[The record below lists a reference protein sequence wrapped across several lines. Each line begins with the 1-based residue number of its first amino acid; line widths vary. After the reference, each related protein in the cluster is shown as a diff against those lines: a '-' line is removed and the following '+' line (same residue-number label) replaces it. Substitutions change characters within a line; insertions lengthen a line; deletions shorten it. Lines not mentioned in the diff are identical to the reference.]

1 VAPDG
6 PPVEGRLAALAS
18 RQHGVVSRAQLS
30 ALGIRGNAISR
41 RVAAGWLQRV
51 HRGVYAVGHTPGT
64 PEMRWMAAVLA
75 CGPGAVLS
83 HLDAAALWRIYKG
96 TGARVHI
103 TTTRA
108 AAGPAGVRTHRARR
122 LSADDVTVHR
132 RIAVTTVAR
141 TLVDLTDVLGRDRLL
156 RAVRESEYLGLLDV
170 DALSAAM
177 ERALGRRHLGALK
190 QALAQ
195 HRPGQIVR
203 DELEHRFLELIRD
216 AGLPEP
222 ETNARVRTKRRDY
235 SVDCLW
241 RDERVAVELD
251 GRTAHARVSAFELDR
266 ERDAALS
273 AVGLRLVR
281 FTWRRVQDDGGE
293 VISDLRAILGAA
305 PVSG

>member
-1 VAPDG
+1 MARDG
-6 PPVEGRLAALAS
+6 SPVEGRLAALAS

-41 RVAAGWLQRV
+41 RVAAGRLQRL

-64 PEMRWMAAVLA
+64 PEMRWMGAVLA
-75 CGPGAVLS
+75 CGPDAVLS

-96 TGARVHI
+96 IGARVHI

-122 LSADDVTVHR
+122 LSPDDVTAHR

-177 ERALGRRHLGALK
+177 ERARGRRHLGALK

-203 DELEHRFLELIRD
+203 DELEHRFLELIHD

-222 ETNARVRTKRRDY
+222 ETNARVRTQRRDY

-281 FTWRRVQDDGGE
+281 FTWRRVQDDGSE

-305 PVSG
+305 AVSG